1 MDQFVAMRVFVRV
14 AQTKSFIE
22 AAKLEGLAQGTVSK
36 RVAALEKHLGVQ
48 LLRRNQREV
57 TLTTLG
63 EAFYKNSIRILD
75 DLNTAETQIRTD
87 AQTPAGLVRISLSPV
102 LSRLIIA
109 PLIAEFV
116 REYPRIEVISFLT
129 EDHVD
134 IIGEG
139 IDLAIRARHLED
151 STLIASRLSSN
162 PLMLA
167 ASPSY
172 LDKAGRLE
180 SPDDLAAH
188 QCVTFSRMKSAQTWR
203 FTRDNDVREIPI
215 NSSLMAD
222 QGDTLVEYAASG
234 AGVVMMPEWV
244 MADHLSSGRLLRL
257 LPEWSPPSIPL
268 HIVYAASTAVP
279 LRIRLL
285 ADFIRR
291 NVRGRDLLPR

>member
-1 MDQFVAMRVFVRV
+1 MDQFVAMRAFVRV

-63 EAFYKNSIRILD
+63 EAFYESSVRILD
-75 DLNTAETQIRTD
+75 DLNAAETKIRTD

-109 PLIAEFV
+109 PLIADFV

-172 LDKAGRLE
+172 LDTAGRLE